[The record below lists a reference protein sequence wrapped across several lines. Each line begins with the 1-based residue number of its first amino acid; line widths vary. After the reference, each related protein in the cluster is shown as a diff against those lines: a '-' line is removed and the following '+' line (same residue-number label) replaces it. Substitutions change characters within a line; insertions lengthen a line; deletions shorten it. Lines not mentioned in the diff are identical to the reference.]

1 MSEEP
6 GTPEDP
12 IPGQKPGPTPSGG
25 KEQPRK
31 PESGDQERARHEPAA
46 KGSRTGALWAA
57 TTVSIVLLILLII
70 FILQNQGPARIVFF
84 GLEGSIPLG
93 MALLIAA
100 VAGAVVVAIAGVA
113 RLTQVRIKERRAR
126 RQRK

>member
-1 MSEEP
+1 MSQEP
-6 GTPEDP
+6 GSPKDP
-12 IPGQKPGPTPSGG
+12 IPGQKPGPVPNGG

-31 PESGDQERARHEPAA
+31 PESAGPEPARQEPA
-46 KGSRTGALWAA
+46 RKGSRTGALWAA
-57 TTVSIVLLILLII
+57 TTISIVLLILLII
-70 FILQNQGPARIVFF
+70 FILQNQGPVRILFF

-126 RQRK
+126 KKQG

>member
-1 MSEEP
+1 MSQEP
-6 GTPEDP
+6 GSPKDP
-12 IPGQKPGPTPSGG
+12 TPGQKPGPAPSGG

-31 PESGDQERARHEPAA
+31 PEPAGPGPDRQEPAR

-57 TTVSIVLLILLII
+57 TTISIVLLILLII
-70 FILQNQGPARIVFF
+70 FILQNQGPVRIAFF

-100 VAGAVVVAIAGVA
+100 VGGAVVVAIAGVA
-113 RLTQVRIKERRAR
+113 RLTRVRIKERRD
-126 RQRK
+126 RKKQA